1 MARLPRT
8 CLYLPEVENGPNDS
22 FIPVFVQEGSHDAS
36 LSSMTLSS
44 EDAYEDKQVVAL
56 NAANGLTL
64 SDALTISRRFRQ
76 LEPKDELILEFEPPS
91 MWD

>member
-1 MARLPRT
+1 
-8 CLYLPEVENGPNDS
+8 
-22 FIPVFVQEGSHDAS
+22 
-36 LSSMTLSS
+36 MTLSS

-76 LEPKDELILEFEPPS
+76 FEPKDELILEFEPPS

>member
-1 MARLPRT
+1 
-8 CLYLPEVENGPNDS
+8 
-22 FIPVFVQEGSHDAS
+22 
-36 LSSMTLSS
+36 MTLSS